1 MNMRSPTSR
10 LLLAALSLGLLGS
23 TAGCGDDGTNIEFP
37 VRYTVEVS
45 GEEFVIEVVTAAQV
59 EALDARLASG
69 EAGVINGELAAG
81 DGGYNQPW
89 SWRLVPGTIQVPDM
103 AIEVCDGR
111 PSMVEEDLEYWLET
125 VERFCPWGA
134 KVTERIE

>member
-1 MNMRSPTSR
+1 MNIRIPGSR
-10 LLLAALSLGLLGS
+10 LLLAALSVGLLGS
-23 TAGCGDDGTNIEFP
+23 TAACDDDGTDIEFP

-69 EAGVINGELAAG
+69 EEGVINGELAEG

-89 SWRLVPGTIQVPDM
+89 SWRLVPATIEAPDM

-111 PSMVEEDLEYWLET
+111 PSMVEDDLEYWIET

-134 KVTERIE
+134 KVIERIE